1 MDRRTFLQRAAGAA
15 ALYLMPHD
23 LGVLDVALERHL
35 RDIPL
40 GRITKPLPDFTGM
53 SPNPNG
59 DMFTGVDLD
68 RRCVKNLW
76 TPNVGDGH
84 ATMTTPRDLPL
95 GVTAADA
102 FDWRYDA
109 LEQTGRNLIWQ
120 VQMEGSPI
128 AAISTERK
136 TKRWTFVE
144 RVGGSEHRWDLGP
157 IDFGKWTTFIVA
169 YKLANT
175 GGFVTVWRSTDWRLR
190 DPIKTVTG
198 DTWQN
203 GRNGHCTLGQYASG
217 TKPMVG
223 YFSTWARAA
232 TPARAVELAA

>member
-1 MDRRTFLQRAAGAA
+1 MT
-15 ALYLMPHD
+15 
-23 LGVLDVALERHL
+23 LERRL

-95 GVTAADA
+95 GVTAVDA

-128 AAISTERK
+128 AAISTRN
-136 TKRWTFVE
+136 KRWEFVT
-144 RVGGSEHRWDLGP
+144 RVNGVTKRWDLGP
-157 IDFGKWTTFIVA
+157 IDFGKWARFVVEYT
-169 YKLANT
+169 LANK
-175 GGFVTVWRSTDWRLR
+175 GGIVGVWRGLNWPDVVN
-190 DPIKTVTG
+190 DPMYAVIG